1 VRVAAAEELTNYQ
14 GDEYVVALSQALRDP
29 EPLLRAAAAASL
41 SRMGNATCVPFL
53 LDRLKDDH
61 WSVRKGAVDA
71 LGQLGCPEALEELA
85 GVLKD
90 PDHDVREAAVI
101 AMGRIGD
108 QCAVEYLVGALADA
122 TSSVRSAAAAVL
134 NTLDPDWQSSD
145 GARRAMAVLEP
156 LTHAK
161 EYWVRHAASS
171 VLARMK
177 GEPAASDWDRALEP
191 AESSSKRIQVLH
203 ILMQAVEDFDRDIRL
218 AATEAL
224 GRLEDSSCAGHL
236 RTLLNDPD
244 EWVQLAA
251 GKALQQVSRKRIS
264 GRSGGFKLSLR

>member
-1 VRVAAAEELTNYQ
+1 
-14 GDEYVVALSQALRDP
+14 
-29 EPLLRAAAAASL
+29 
-41 SRMGNATCVPFL
+41 MGNATCVPFL
-53 LDRLKDDH
+53 IDRLKDEH

-71 LGQLGCPEALEELA
+71 LGRMGCPEALEELA
-85 GVLKD
+85 EVLKD
-90 PDHDVREAAVI
+90 PDHDVREATVI

-108 QCAVEYLVGALADA
+108 QGAVEHLVGALADA

-134 NTLDPDWQSSD
+134 NALDPEWQNSD
-145 GARRAMAVLEP
+145 GARRAKAVLEP
-156 LTHAK
+156 LTEAK

-177 GEPAASDWDRALEP
+177 GENQSPRQGAVLDP
-191 AESSSKRIQVLH
+191 GESSSKRIQVLQ
-203 ILMQAVEDFDRDIRL
+203 ILMRAVEDFDRDIRL

-224 GRLEDSSCAGHL
+224 GRLEDSSCTGHL
-236 RTLLNDPD
+236 RTLLKDPD

-264 GRSGGFKLSLR
+264 SRSGGLKLSLR